1 MGKGRI
7 YMKNRKL
14 KRMLAAGMALCLT
27 FTIAGCGNQL
37 KKGSAVHLEDSALEG
52 LTMSFAED
60 SGLLTPDGA
69 TVLVENASGSDL
81 SYSQGYAVQV
91 LQNGTWYELKQK
103 DSGSVVTGELLWLPD
118 GSTDTYEFGW
128 KDLYG
133 TLPDGTYRIAK
144 NYADFTAA
152 YWVTAE
158 FTVENGT
165 AMPVSDQQ

>member
-1 MGKGRI
+1 
-7 YMKNRKL
+7 MKNRKL

-27 FTIAGCGNQL
+27 FTIAGCGDQL

-60 SGLLTPDGA
+60 SGLLTPEGA

-133 TLPDGTYRIAK
+133 TLPDGTYR
-144 NYADFTAA
+144 
-152 YWVTAE
+152 
-158 FTVENGT
+158 
-165 AMPVSDQQ
+165 MPWQ